1 MKHTISIFV
10 LVLMSAVCCLSAAA
24 QAPSVTVD
32 PSRHGNLAA
41 AQESIVTS
49 FLRISDAQHDNDD
62 HLGGHAG
69 RAKDLLRQANEE
81 IQLAA
86 DFADQNPQSG
96 PSEGPPPTAAAPPPP
111 PPQAPPDL
119 SGTWT
124 IYAYNADQPGSSLKT
139 IQIVQQGNIIS
150 GTFHGP
156 HQHGKMQGF
165 INGNHVEFSTDTRD
179 VLTFRGEITA
189 TGMSGLYGVHGRH
202 APWTA
207 ERTN

>member
-96 PSEGPPPTAAAPPPP
+96 PSEGPLP
-111 PPQAPPDL
+111 PPQQRRLLLRRRRP
-119 SGTWT
+119 T
-124 IYAYNADQPGSSLKT
+124 YREPGPFT
-139 IQIVQQGNIIS
+139 PTTRIS
-150 GTFHGP
+150 R
-156 HQHGKMQGF
+156 
-165 INGNHVEFSTDTRD
+165 EA
-179 VLTFRGEITA
+179 L
-189 TGMSGLYGVHGRH
+189 
-202 APWTA
+202 
-207 ERTN
+207 